1 MSYHWPPKRP
11 TTMTSDIRFQDFIQ
25 VAGVTDEPEARLLVE
40 CGVRFLGFPL
50 RLPVHIEDLSED
62 EAATIIRSLR
72 PPLYGVVI
80 TYLDD
85 ASEIVDFTDR
95 LGAGVVQLHGEIE
108 LNELRRLKSLRPE
121 LAIIK
126 SLVIGEYGRGELIE
140 TVAAM
145 GPDIDAFIT
154 DTFDPA
160 TGASGATGKTH
171 DWSISREIVEAS
183 QQPVILA
190 GGLTPL
196 NVKEAIIEVGPAGVD
211 VHTGVEDAAG
221 RKDKTKVK
229 AFLAAAV
236 TGFKEMGGCM

>member
-1 MSYHWPPKRP
+1 MSYRWLRVV
-11 TTMTSDIRFQDFIQ
+11 TMAGDSRFQNFIQ
-25 VAGVTDEPEARLLVE
+25 VAGVIDEAEAQMLVD
-40 CGVRFLGFPL
+40 CGVGFLGFPL
-50 RLPVHIEDLSED
+50 RLPVHKEDLPED
-62 EAATIIRSLR
+62 VAAKIIRSLR
-72 PPLYGVVI
+72 PPRFGVVI
-80 TYLDD
+80 TYLGD
-85 ASEIVDFTDR
+85 ADEIVDFTDR

-108 LNELRRLKSLRPE
+108 LNELRRLRSLRPE

-140 TVAAM
+140 TVATL

-196 NVKEAIIEVGPAGVD
+196 NVKEAILEVGPAGVD

-221 RKDKTKVK
+221 RKDRTQVK

-236 TGFKEMGGCM
+236 TGFKEMGGCV